1 MKKLSHREI
10 QMAGLDILLEFDR
23 YCHKHGLRYYITY
36 GTLLGAIRHSGFIPW
51 DDDIDVCMSR
61 PEYIK
66 LMKSSLKFSSDRFQ
80 MRSSYLNNLDAPFS
94 ELIDTSLYGR
104 SKFSNSPRYSSWGI
118 DIFPVDGLS
127 DDDKV
132 NKRIYM
138 KQDLL
143 KKLINI
149 SESKNNGRNVLRKF
163 IKMLVR
169 PLCRIYGV
177 DRLVSKLNNLAMTM
191 EYESSEYVGVI
202 AWGEGVQE
210 RIRKEDFEKQVGV
223 SFEGHIFPT
232 FSCWDTYMHNI
243 YGNYMELPPMEL
255 HVSHDTE
262 VYRI

>member
-1 MKKLSHREI
+1 
-10 QMAGLDILLEFDR
+10 
-23 YCHKHGLRYYITY
+23 
-36 GTLLGAIRHSGFIPW
+36 
-51 DDDIDVCMSR
+51 
-61 PEYIK
+61 
-66 LMKSSLKFSSDRFQ
+66 
-80 MRSSYLNNLDAPFS
+80 
-94 ELIDTSLYGR
+94 
-104 SKFSNSPRYSSWGI
+104 
-118 DIFPVDGLS
+118 
-127 DDDKV
+127 
-132 NKRIYM
+132 
-138 KQDLL
+138 
-143 KKLINI
+143 
-149 SESKNNGRNVLRKF
+149 
-163 IKMLVR
+163 MLVR

-255 HVSHDTE
+255 RVSHDTE